1 MRILPK
7 GIVFILLTAGITV
20 QAGAQVVSD
29 SVVTGKPILENPQG
43 LPDSVGT
50 NRTIPPNLMVVPDAP
65 AASGNPVPQV
75 HQPGRDSVIDG
86 VVAVVGANII
96 LRSDIETQYLQ
107 FRAQGGIQGSAEKI
121 KCQLLEGLLFQ
132 KLLYHQ
138 AQLDSVKVTDAQV
151 DGTMDQRMR
160 YFIGQAGSVE
170 KLEEYYQKSISEIK
184 NEMRDIIREQM
195 MVQASQEK
203 ITKDV
208 NITPSEVKAFLKKLP
223 KDSIPEIPSEIEV
236 GMIMKAPVI
245 GDAEKQVCINRLKS
259 FKERVKKGDDFS
271 TLAVLYSE
279 DPGSAKKGGELG
291 MFKRGDM
298 RLEFEAAAFKLKPG
312 EMSDVVE
319 TEDGFHLI
327 QMIERKGEYINVR
340 HILLQP
346 KVSIASMTLAKNL
359 LDSIAS
365 QIEQKKITFAEAV
378 VRYSDDPSKNN
389 GGLIINP
396 VTGTSKFEASQLDPK
411 VFFVIDKLK
420 VGDISTTVLYKTERG
435 KEQYR
440 IYYLKTRTV
449 PHKANINDDYAS
461 IHQMA
466 LEEKKSQVIGNWV
479 QERIA
484 KTYIKIDDEFRNCPF
499 QREWI
504 KK

>member
-1 MRILPK
+1 MRILLK
-7 GIVFILLTAGITV
+7 AIVLVFLTAGMTITARPQV
-20 QAGAQVVSD
+20 ANDSVVDSKTVPAVQQAGNVSAVPGNTPPRTQPGSD
-29 SVVTGKPILENPQG
+29 SVV
-43 LPDSVGT
+43 
-50 NRTIPPNLMVVPDAP
+50 
-65 AASGNPVPQV
+65 
-75 HQPGRDSVIDG
+75 DG
-86 VVAVVGANII
+86 VVAVVGANVI
-96 LRSDIETQYLQ
+96 LRSDIENQYLQ
-107 FRAQGGIQGSAEKI
+107 FRAQGNIQGGMDKV
-121 KCQLLEGLLFQ
+121 KCQIMEGLLFQ
-132 KLLYHQ
+132 KLLLHQ

-160 YFIGQAGSVE
+160 YFIGQVGSVE

-184 NEMRDIIREQM
+184 NEMREIIREQM
-195 MVQASQEK
+195 MVQATQEK

-208 NITPSEVKAFLKKLP
+208 SITPSEVKAFLKKLP

-236 GMIMKAPVI
+236 GMIMKAPVV
-245 GDAEKQVCINRLKS
+245 GDAEKQVCIDRLKS

-312 EMSDVVE
+312 ELSDVVE

-340 HILLQP
+340 HILIQP
-346 KVSIASMTLAKNL
+346 KVSVASMTLAKNS
-359 LDSIAS
+359 LDSVAT
-365 QIEQKKITFAEAV
+365 QIEQKKITFADAV

-396 VTGTSKFEASQLDPK
+396 NTGTSKYEASQLDPK
-411 VFFVIDKLK
+411 IFFVIDKLK
-420 VGDISTTVLYKTERG
+420 VGDISAALLYKTDRG

-440 IYYLKTRTV
+440 IYYLKARTV
-449 PHKANINDDYAS
+449 PHKANITDDYAK
-461 IHQMA
+461 IHEIA
-466 LEEKKSQVIGNWV
+466 LEQKKMDAMNNWIK
-479 QERIA
+479 ERLV
-484 KTYIKIDDEFRNCPF
+484 KTYVRIDNEYRQCTF